1 MDKSHAL
8 VSTAFLLA
16 FKITVLGN
24 TAYYNINIFAQ
35 YYNNI
40 IILLQYCANKC
51 TGKIPNIKLSTMS

>member
-1 MDKSHAL
+1 MDKSHAS

-16 FKITVLGN
+16 FKIIVLGN

-40 IILLQYCANKC
+40 II
-51 TGKIPNIKLSTMS
+51 

>member
-24 TAYYNINIFAQ
+24 TAYFAVFSKETR
-35 YYNNI
+35 
-40 IILLQYCANKC
+40 A
-51 TGKIPNIKLSTMS
+51 